1 MDGKRFIH
9 FLFAEVFA
17 TFEFSGNLL
26 VQSKIRMAQ
35 TNRLRLICQ
44 VQKEGQS
51 YIQQYWIAIQDQIPS
66 NDGLIYFCWGA

>member
-1 MDGKRFIH
+1 
-9 FLFAEVFA
+9 
-17 TFEFSGNLL
+17 
-26 VQSKIRMAQ
+26 MAQ

-44 VQKEGQS
+44 VQKEDQS